1 MLGTL
6 CHVGEDGCAACC
18 ADQHG
23 GEQHLFHHCWIVN
36 EADGFLLPGVALP
49 CRLSTPLEFIKS
61 SFFSM

>member
-23 GEQHLFHHCWIVN
+23 REQHLFYHPGDVN
-36 EADGFLLPGVALP
+36 EADLVFCSLFVNLSFPFQSSAL
-49 CRLSTPLEFIKS
+49 F
-61 SFFSM
+61 